1 MFGDAGSDRIH
12 GGNGDD
18 EIADGEF
25 DGGVTDYLYGGAGDD
40 LFLPVNTPTA
50 VKDVIHCGGG
60 YDTVYVDRAD
70 KTFND
75 CERVKKGVPPPR

>member
-1 MFGDAGSDRIH
+1 
-12 GGNGDD
+12 
-18 EIADGEF
+18 
-25 DGGVTDYLYGGAGDD
+25 
-40 LFLPVNTPTA
+40 